1 MSKSNTCLCYTYVR
15 IYKEYVNSVKWPM
28 SVVSPTVTS
37 RDFYLHDYVTLL
49 ATWPF
54 FGEKCVC
61 WLCVL
66 AAPGVE
72 S

>member
-54 FGEKCVC
+54 FGGEVHMLVVC
-61 WLCVL
+61 ARSAWC
-66 AAPGVE
+66 
-72 S
+72 